1 VKHRNFVACV
11 INPTGERHA
20 DLIAPGW
27 ADMDDEASNEVIAAA
42 YRVHNAGYAIA
53 ASQPLTGGEKSEN

>member
-1 VKHRNFVACV
+1 
-11 INPTGERHA
+11 
-20 DLIAPGW
+20 LIAPGW